1 MKYHPNQIYSELCLW
16 LDAKFYSLFKILR
29 MYYIGFKASYKWKT
43 DSMYARLLKIDDLVY
58 R

>member
-29 MYYIGFKASYKWKT
+29 MYYIGFKASYK
-43 DSMYARLLKIDDLVY
+43 
-58 R
+58 